1 VVLQLRTADFGRRRL
16 QVQAQIQKQFTT
28 MIPPLTPIDVAGAT
42 ELTLVRA
49 DVTRTQVEAL
59 CGAAVER
66 GCFGVCVNSAR
77 VADAYSFGADAGLK
91 IVSTIGFPFG
101 AMDSD
106 AKRYEVEAA
115 VDAGAHEL
123 DVVMNVGFLKDGAHE
138 AVLREL
144 RDIVE
149 AADERAVKV
158 LVDLS
163 LLEAS
168 EVTMAC
174 QLILES
180 GAQFVSVS
188 AAVERVAELAKVMG
202 PKFMVKAFASK
213 MAESTR
219 LLEAGAKRIGQV
231 AG

>member
-1 VVLQLRTADFGRRRL
+1 MAG
-16 QVQAQIQKQFTT
+16 AI
-28 MIPPLTPIDVAGAT
+28 TPVDVARAT

-49 DVTRTQVEAL
+49 DVTREQVRAL
-59 CGAAVER
+59 CAAAVER
-66 GCFGVCVNSAR
+66 GCYGVCVNSGR
-77 VADAYSFGADAGLK
+77 VADAYAFGADAGLK

-115 VDAGAHEL
+115 VDAGAHEI
-123 DVVMNVGFLKDGAHE
+123 DVVMNVGLLKDGANE

-144 RDIVE
+144 RDVVE
-149 AADERAVKV
+149 AADERPVKV

-163 LLEAS
+163 LAEGK
-168 EVTMAC
+168 EVTTAC
-174 QLILES
+174 QLVLES
-180 GAQFVSVS
+180 GAHFISVS
-188 AAVERVAELAKVMG
+188 APVERVGELVKMMG

-213 MAESTR
+213 MAEATR
-219 LLEAGAKRIGQV
+219 LMEAGATRIGQV

>member
-1 VVLQLRTADFGRRRL
+1 MSKV
-16 QVQAQIQKQFTT
+16 I
-28 MIPPLTPIDVAGAT
+28 TPADVARAT

-49 DVTRTQVEAL
+49 DATRAQIEQL
-59 CGAAVER
+59 CAAAIER
-66 GCFGVCVNSAR
+66 KCHGVCVNSAR
-77 VADAYSFGADAGLK
+77 VADAYHYGAEAGLK

-106 AKRYEVEAA
+106 AKRYEAEAA

-123 DVVMNVGFLKDGAHE
+123 DAVLSVGYLKDGAHD

-149 AADERAVKV
+149 AADERPVKV
-158 LVDLS
+158 LVDL
-163 LLEAS
+163 
-168 EVTMAC
+168 T
-174 QLILES
+174 LISKEELPVATKIIVDS
-180 GAQFVSVS
+180 GAQFISVS
-188 AAVERVAELAKVMG
+188 AEIDRVSALVKAL
-202 PKFMVKAFASK
+202 PSKFAVKAFASK

-219 LLEAGAKRIGQV
+219 LLEAGARRIGQV

>member
-1 VVLQLRTADFGRRRL
+1 MAGV
-16 QVQAQIQKQFTT
+16 I
-28 MIPPLTPIDVAGAT
+28 TPADVARAT

-49 DVTRTQVEAL
+49 DVTREQVRQL
-59 CGAAVER
+59 CASAVER
-66 GCFGVCVNSAR
+66 GCYGVCVKSSR
-77 VADAYSFGADAGLK
+77 VADAYNFGSEAGLK
-91 IVSTIGFPFG
+91 IVSTVGFPFG

-106 AKRYEVEAA
+106 AKRYEAEAA

-123 DVVMNVGFLKDGAHE
+123 DVVLNVGLLKDGANE
-138 AVLREL
+138 AILREL

-149 AADERAVKV
+149 AADERPVKV

-163 LLEAS
+163 LVEPNEAA
-168 EVTMAC
+168 TAC

-180 GAQFVSVS
+180 GARFISVS
-188 AAVERVAELAKVMG
+188 APVERVAELVKLMG
-202 PKFMVKAFASK
+202 PKFLVKAFASK

-219 LLEAGAKRIGQV
+219 LMEAGARRIGQV

>member
-1 VVLQLRTADFGRRRL
+1 MAGV
-16 QVQAQIQKQFTT
+16 I
-28 MIPPLTPIDVAGAT
+28 TPADVARAT

-49 DVTRTQVEAL
+49 DVTREQVRQL
-59 CGAAVER
+59 CASAVER
-66 GCFGVCVNSAR
+66 GCYGVCVNSSR
-77 VADAYSFGADAGLK
+77 VADAYSFGAEAGLK
-91 IVSTIGFPFG
+91 IVSTVGFPFG

-106 AKRYEVEAA
+106 AKRYEAEAA

-123 DVVMNVGFLKDGAHE
+123 DVVLNVGLLKDGANE
-138 AVLREL
+138 AILREL

-149 AADERAVKV
+149 AADERPVKV
-158 LVDLS
+158 LLDLS
-163 LLEAS
+163 LIEPNEAA
-168 EVTMAC
+168 TGC

-180 GAQFVSVS
+180 GAQFISVS
-188 AAVERVAELAKVMG
+188 APVERVAELVKMMG

-219 LLEAGAKRIGQV
+219 LMEAGARRIGQV

>member
-1 VVLQLRTADFGRRRL
+1 MPGV
-16 QVQAQIQKQFTT
+16 I
-28 MIPPLTPIDVAGAT
+28 TPADVARAT

-49 DVTRTQVEAL
+49 DVTLEQVRQL
-59 CGAAVER
+59 CASAVER
-66 GCFGVCVNSAR
+66 GCYGVCVNSSR

-91 IVSTIGFPFG
+91 IVSTVGFPFG
-101 AMDSD
+101 AIDSD
-106 AKRYEVEAA
+106 AKRYEAEAA

-123 DVVMNVGFLKDGAHE
+123 DAVLNVGLLKDGAHD
-138 AVLREL
+138 AILREL

-149 AADERAVKV
+149 AADERPVKV
-158 LVDLS
+158 LIDLS
-163 LLEAS
+163 LVEAN
-168 EVTMAC
+168 EAATAC

-180 GAQFVSVS
+180 GAQFISVS
-188 AAVERVAELAKVMG
+188 APVERVTELVKMMG

-219 LLEAGAKRIGQV
+219 LMEAGARRIGQV

>member
-1 VVLQLRTADFGRRRL
+1 MPEVW
-16 QVQAQIQKQFTT
+16 
-28 MIPPLTPIDVAGAT
+28 TPADVARAT

-49 DVTRTQVEAL
+49 DVTRGQVEKL
-59 CGAAVER
+59 CADAVAR
-66 GCFGVCVNSAR
+66 GCYGVCVNSSR
-77 VADAYSFGADAGLK
+77 VAAAYHFGADAGLK

-115 VDAGAHEL
+115 LDAGAHEF

-138 AVLREL
+138 PVLREL

-149 AADERAVKV
+149 AADERPVKV

-163 LLEAS
+163 LLELA
-168 EVTMAC
+168 EVTTAC
-174 QLILES
+174 QLVLES
-180 GAQFVSVS
+180 GAQFLSVS
-188 AAVERVAELAKVMG
+188 APVERVAELAKAMG
-202 PKFMVKAFASK
+202 PKFSVKAFASK

>member
-1 VVLQLRTADFGRRRL
+1 MPGA
-16 QVQAQIQKQFTT
+16 I
-28 MIPPLTPIDVAGAT
+28 TPADVARAT

-49 DVTRTQVEAL
+49 DVTREQVRQL
-59 CGAAVER
+59 CVSAVER
-66 GCFGVCVNSAR
+66 GCHGVCVNSSR
-77 VADAYSFGADAGLK
+77 VADACHFGADAGLK

-106 AKRYEVEAA
+106 AKRYEVDAA

-123 DVVMNVGFLKDGAHE
+123 DVVMNVGLLKDGANE

-149 AADERAVKV
+149 AADERPVKV

-163 LLEAS
+163 LVEGS
-168 EVTMAC
+168 ELTTAC
-174 QLILES
+174 QIVLES
-180 GAQFVSVS
+180 GAQFLSVS
-188 AAVERVAELAKVMG
+188 APVERVAELVKMMG

-213 MAESTR
+213 MAEATR
-219 LLEAGAKRIGQV
+219 LMEAGARRIGQV

>member
-1 VVLQLRTADFGRRRL
+1 MPGA
-16 QVQAQIQKQFTT
+16 I
-28 MIPPLTPIDVAGAT
+28 TPADVARAT

-49 DVTRTQVEAL
+49 DVTRQQVREL
-59 CGAAVER
+59 CVSAVDR
-66 GCFGVCVNSAR
+66 GCYGVCVNSSR
-77 VADAYSFGADAGLK
+77 VADAYNFGADAGLK
-91 IVSTIGFPFG
+91 VISTIGFPFG
-101 AMDSD
+101 AMDAD
-106 AKRYEVEAA
+106 AKRYEVDAA

-123 DVVMNVGFLKDGAHE
+123 DVVMNVGLLKDGATQ

-149 AADERAVKV
+149 AADDRPVKV

-163 LLEAS
+163 LVDAKELA
-168 EVTMAC
+168 TAC
-174 QLILES
+174 QITLDS
-180 GAQFVSVS
+180 GAQFLSVS
-188 AAVERVAELAKVMG
+188 APVERVAELVKVMG

-219 LLEAGAKRIGQV
+219 LLEAGAHRIGQV